1 MAGSSHKSILQTS
14 TLRLC
19 QLGFTAFVTATLVAC
34 GGGQS
39 TTGGETAAGEATSTE
54 AASGEAIEIGA
65 LMPLTGDLQAYGESA
80 MNGIN
85 LAIEEINAAGGVLGR
100 PIKLAI
106 GDTQTAPQ
114 PSIDAAQK
122 LVSISGVQAVV
133 GPMSSGEAIP
143 VAESVTSKN
152 NVLQIS
158 NSATSPV
165 LTDVNDND
173 FSFRT
178 VPSDAF
184 QGVALAEVVQQ
195 KGMEN
200 LAIIYINNDY
210 GQGLAESFQEAFEA
224 AGGEISGSVPYEQG
238 QSSYRGEL
246 QQLARGGAEAL
257 VLIGYPENGITIL
270 KQSLEEN
277 FFDRFVF
284 TDGMK
289 APEVISAIG
298 ADFLNGSVG
307 TAPQALTESD
317 AYQSFVKSYEAQYG
331 EIPPKPYIDTAYDA
345 VMLIALAMEK
355 AGTTDGTAVRDALRE
370 VANAPGTEVRPGEW
384 AKAVEAI
391 KNGETVDYVGASG
404 SLDFDDNGDV
414 PGTFAEWAI
423 ENGEIVTVRV
433 FDPAN
438 K

>member
-1 MAGSSHKSILQTS
+1 MANTLQKS

-34 GGGQS
+34 GGGQPTAGNNGGTATEGTS
-39 TTGGETAAGEATSTE
+39 TT
-54 AASGEAIEIGA
+54 AASGDAIDIGA

-80 MNGIN
+80 VNGIN
-85 LAIEEINAAGGVLGR
+85 LAIEEINAAGGVMGKPL
-100 PIKLAI
+100 KLAI

-122 LVSISGVQAVV
+122 LISVEGVKVV
-133 GPMSSGEAIP
+133 IGPMSSGEAIP

-165 LTDVNDND
+165 ITGLNDND
-173 FSFRT
+173 FMFRT

-184 QGVALAEVVQQ
+184 QGIALADVVGE
-195 KGMEN
+195 KGLKN
-200 LAIIYINNDY
+200 LAVIYINNDY

-224 AGGEISGSVPYEQG
+224 KGGKITGSVPYEQG
-238 QSSYRGEL
+238 QASYRGEL
-246 QQLARGGAEAL
+246 QKLAGGNAEGL

-270 KQSLEEN
+270 KQSLEEK
-277 FFDRFVF
+277 FFDKFVF

-289 APEVISAIG
+289 APEVIDAIG

-307 TAPQALTESD
+307 TAPQAVTESD
-317 AYQSFVKSYEAQYG
+317 AYQSFVKAYEAKYG
-331 EIPPKPYIDTAYDA
+331 QLPPKPYIDTAYDA

-355 AGTTDGTAVRDALRE
+355 AGSTDGAAVRDALRE
-370 VANAPGTEVRPGEW
+370 VANGPGEEIKPGEW

-391 KNGETVDYVGASG
+391 KNGQDVNYVGASG
-404 SLDFDDNGDV
+404 SLDFDKQGDV
-414 PGTFAEWAI
+414 AGTFAEWAI
-423 ENGEIVTVRV
+423 DNGEIKTVKV
-433 FDPAN
+433 FEP
-438 K
+438 KQ

>member
-1 MAGSSHKSILQTS
+1 MAGYSQKATLQKS

-19 QLGFTAFVTATLVAC
+19 QLGFTAFVTAALVAC
-34 GGGQS
+34 GGGQP
-39 TTGGETAAGEATSTE
+39 TGGGETATGGAASTE

-100 PIKLAI
+100 PIQLAI

-114 PSIDAAQK
+114 TSIDAAQR
-122 LVSISGVQAVV
+122 LVSVSGVQAVI

-143 VAESVTSKN
+143 VAESVTSRNK
-152 NVLQIS
+152 VLQIS
-158 NSATSPV
+158 NSATSP
-165 LTDVNDND
+165 LISDLNDDD
-173 FSFRT
+173 FMFRT
-178 VPSDAF
+178 VPSDAY
-184 QGVALAEVVQQ
+184 QGVALSEVVRQR
-195 KGMEN
+195 GLNN

-224 AGGEISGSVPYEQG
+224 EGGQISGSVPYEQG
-238 QSSYRGEL
+238 QASYRGEL

-270 KQSLEEN
+270 RQALEEN

-289 APEVISAIG
+289 APEVIDAIG
-298 ADFLNGSVG
+298 ADFLNGTVG
-307 TAPQALTESD
+307 TSPQALTESD
-317 AYQSFVKSYEAQYG
+317 AYQSFVKSYEAKFG

-355 AGTTDGTAVRDALRE
+355 AGTVDGTAIRDALRE
-370 VANAPGTEVRPGEW
+370 VSDGTGTEIRPGEW

-391 KNGETVDYVGASG
+391 RNGEDINYIGASG
-404 SLDFDDNGDV
+404 ALEFDENGDV
-414 PGTFAEWAI
+414 SGTFAEWAI

-433 FDPAN
+433 FDPAQ
-438 K
+438 